1 VSKLKRPSRK
11 TSEDLVEQVRRGVES
26 PAQELSESVD
36 LSRVVST
43 GSTLLDLAISGG
55 RRRGGGIPGG
65 IIVEIYGSS
74 GSGKTAILAEV
85 CASAQYKGGQVK
97 FLDPEARLDQEYC
110 RIYGLSLQEE
120 DYGRPDTVTQVFD
133 EIWNW
138 EPEPTEAINVIATD
152 SLAALSTEMEME
164 DRDKMGMRR
173 AKEFSEGLRKT
184 CRIIANN
191 NWLVVCTNQVRE
203 GDRGEFTPGGKG
215 IPFYS
220 SLRIRVAQKG
230 KIVKAKSVGP
240 KKKRVEKVVG
250 IHSECFVSKSTVDDP
265 FRRAPVY
272 IVFGLGIDDVR
283 ANLQWLKDM
292 TGATKYECFDK
303 GFVSMDAAIRYIEE
317 HNLQRKLREEVIGLW
332 EEIEQQFRIDR
343 KPKERW

>member
-1 VSKLKRPSRK
+1 MGKLLRKNSPKRLAK
-11 TSEDLVEQVRRGVES
+11 QVKEITES
-26 PAQELSESVD
+26 PVEKIVEPPD
-36 LSRVVST
+36 MEKVVST
-43 GSTLLDLAISGG
+43 GSTLLDLAISGK

-65 IIVEIYGSS
+65 IIVEIFGPS
-74 GSGKTAILAEV
+74 GSGKTAVLAEI

-120 DYGRPDTVTQVFD
+120 DYARPDTVTQVFD
-133 EIWNW
+133 EMWKW

-191 NWLVVCTNQVRE
+191 NWLIVCTNQVRE
-203 GDRGEFTPGGKG
+203 GDKGEVTPGGKG

-240 KKKRVEKVVG
+240 KKKRVEKAIG
-250 IHSECFVSKSTVDDP
+250 IQSECYIVKSTVDDP
-265 FRRAPVY
+265 FRRVPIY
-272 IVFGLGIDDVR
+272 IVFGVGIDDIR
-283 ANLQWLKDM
+283 GNLQWLKDM
-292 TGATKYECFDK
+292 AGATKYECIDK
-303 GFVSMDAAIRYIEE
+303 SFVSMDAAIHYIEE
-317 HNLQRKLREEVIGLW
+317 QGYQKQLREQVIDLW
-332 EEIEQQFRIDR
+332 EEIEDAFRIER